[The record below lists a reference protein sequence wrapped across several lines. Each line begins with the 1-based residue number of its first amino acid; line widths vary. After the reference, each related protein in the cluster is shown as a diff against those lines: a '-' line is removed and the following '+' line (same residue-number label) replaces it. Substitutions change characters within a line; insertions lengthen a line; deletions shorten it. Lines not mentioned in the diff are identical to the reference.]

1 MVTVSWLRVVQF
13 TKCGSGVA
21 GGGGEA
27 GGGGAGAEERGGETA
42 PEGERSGLTT
52 EEESGQIVFY
62 RLLDQSYSPVP
73 GRYLPKDIP
82 VPVS

>member
-42 PEGERSGLTT
+42 PEG
-52 EEESGQIVFY
+52 
-62 RLLDQSYSPVP
+62 
-73 GRYLPKDIP
+73 
-82 VPVS
+82 